1 MKNPLHKRYKREL
14 RQDLGKYIAIF
25 LFMVLSIGFI
35 SGFLVA
41 GTSMK
46 AAYDQSFKK
55 YNIEDGHFIL
65 KEKADKDLIKTLQ
78 DDEHVKLYSQPYIE
92 EKATD
97 DNTYRI
103 YANRS
108 KVNKISVLSGRMAK
122 ADDEITIDRLF
133 AENNDI
139 KVGDSIQLNGT
150 SWKVCGLVA
159 FSDYSALFED
169 NSDLMFDAQ
178 TFTVAAVTQGGFD
191 AMAENLKK
199 LDGGSTQTRSL
210 HYNYAWKWEK
220 QGMSE
225 QTRRD
230 KSDDL
235 LSKLVKEAF
244 FSDNEV
250 KDFLQEADN
259 QAIHFSGND
268 LGGDKQMV
276 IWFMYIITA
285 ILAFVF
291 AVTTLNTIEKE
302 ATVIGTLRASGYT
315 RAAII

>member
-1 MKNPLHKRYKREL
+1 
-14 RQDLGKYIAIF
+14 
-25 LFMVLSIGFI
+25 
-35 SGFLVA
+35 
-41 GTSMK
+41 
-46 AAYDQSFKK
+46 
-55 YNIEDGHFIL
+55 
-65 KEKADKDLIKTLQ
+65 
-78 DDEHVKLYSQPYIE
+78 
-92 EKATD
+92 
-97 DNTYRI
+97 
-103 YANRS
+103 
-108 KVNKISVLSGRMAK
+108 
-122 ADDEITIDRLF
+122 
-133 AENNDI
+133 
-139 KVGDSIQLNGT
+139 
-150 SWKVCGLVA
+150 
-159 FSDYSALFED
+159 
-169 NSDLMFDAQ
+169 MFDAQ

-199 LDGGSTQTRSL
+199 LDDGSTQTRSL

-276 IWFMYIITA
+276 IWLCTSSRRSWH
-285 ILAFVF
+285 LSS
-291 AVTTLNTIEKE
+291 
-302 ATVIGTLRASGYT
+302 R
-315 RAAII
+315 